1 MAFQQVMFAAQTVD
15 LLTPAEQTQTVDL
28 LTGEEENKTVDL
40 LTPAEPS
47 APIEQPIEQ
56 SKPIIEENKETENQT
71 VDLLTPGDDEVVP
84 EEGKKS
90 TTTILIGGEEE
101 EETQDDSWDLTPAEI
116 TVPEENHDEEEKK
129 DATFE
134 DEEHHENAG
143 VLPWSTDLVKPWSI
157 YREPKKVYRPGEDL
171 DLTELLVEIKTGRSG
186 SLYNIEDL
194 INDEFTTITRTR
206 KSDGEKVRLD
216 DKIYEDETMTIHMDG
231 CQDLTIDFT
240 VDENL
245 KDEEEALEA
254 FQDNLIREEFRD
266 GLDFSLYLIKK
277 GERKNP
283 IVAYSLDPH
292 KLTPIGNGVDKKLKD
307 GPLFDLKDIN
317 TWDRFDI
324 ETLGKVK
331 AILERSAEIKNIENV
346 RKKLITQLAI
356 WNVTSN
362 IIPREIDATV
372 SEIEENETTEFGP
385 ELKPTD
391 EEEIPEEREEEPIEI
406 IDPTTPEEEIE
417 SVKQDDEG
425 EAVEEKA
432 EIEEKTETEET
443 AEDKTEAEE
452 PVEENTQKNKESEKI
467 EEQAPVQSTVH
478 KIVFDV
484 RDIDLPYNEVELS
497 DEEYALYNE
506 LTSLEA
512 IELKSEDEDLK
523 IYEPIIEETEN
534 PYADLVTIGESDIDF
549 IERVETEVTFD
560 AVDYSFQNLY
570 HTLETSSMLGF
581 GQPRDF
587 NVLLKATMKASRKIV
602 EGDKFEVEI
611 LSKTLPI
618 LNGEEGRANDI
629 QIDGKIV
636 ATAEYIA
643 EEHKIVYTFVEDLDT
658 DKVEIEQEFKQIKEE
673 KAALLNMLDVSE
685 NLVLDAVRGAEGD
698 EDSEENPDELEISPE
713 FEENLIELKLGNTN
727 VKYGVSFETKK
738 FRLKTTMTA
747 KAVPV
752 WKISK
757 GWTFTVNIGQYL
769 KPEYDKKSKPI
780 LAPLYDPDNPSKI
793 VAEPSYNEAAHTITY
808 TYVED
813 VLKTKKIDI
822 DQLLVFDTEAI
833 GNKDKID
840 IDITVKPFKNPEQKM
855 PTITVRK
862 DDPRTE
868 IPSLFPID
876 IDENGEPNLNDGY
889 EFFEYGPSYKVTFD
903 ASATPIVEN
912 REVKAVEWTVIFNG
926 NGENLNS
933 DQLDL
938 ITNFTAVGNSG
949 LEKIKIK
956 DITLNGQVITLNDNI
971 MGDKFL
977 INDSKY
983 FDGHNKS
990 ESVYTFKFKTPVDS
1004 KQKAYVLDIAAKLRG
1019 VKKTGAVRLIMPA
1032 YEGARLEMVSPNDM
1046 THSNRTTISG
1056 KFTAEDK
1063 AEWIVTEEVSS
1074 GDLGSLPLITR
1085 NISENQKLD
1094 SLNVAYYGLN
1104 EDGKMAQFMVKT
1116 SRKDNS
1122 IPAGNL
1128 VTNTTFAPG
1137 TIAVYEYKTSLLNSD
1152 NPETYTLSDGAI
1164 SKYRDVDL
1172 NVVWSKQIEGA
1183 KYPTETVTLK
1193 EEYGD
1198 NKFSVDI
1205 PAESTSRNQSEVN
1218 TKIPSVKIWD
1228 IDQYGKPQKIKYKI
1242 NQVMPNEGT
1251 HDGTPVQYGEVFKTY
1266 EQGRSRYEIQN
1277 YIAEKKSSKFG
1288 KITINKTDEDGNSL
1302 SGAVFRLYGVQDT
1315 EEQNSSKTLAF
1326 SGTSS
1331 LEGKIEFSN
1340 VPPGVY
1346 TLQEERSPIGYE
1358 RPVETD
1364 RIVVNED
1371 GSVEWTNDLISS
1383 VSYEPGSAATGWKSG
1398 TKYYN
1403 GSFSWP
1409 GYMNTLDYTEVDSNN
1424 NTFTSYIMLKPDVNT
1439 IREGTEYFYT
1449 DRSTRVSMFGESLKI
1464 TGAQIFDVNPADR
1477 EEVKNAMY
1485 GKNVDQLLLNIPDTF
1500 NEYTLTSDL
1509 SNVENNNG
1517 KIIKNAE
1524 YNDTFLGKNVHA
1536 IMLPYKRFGEP
1547 SPGWSFLIKVTGTI
1561 DDSAKD
1567 STFSYRWL
1575 TMTEPKEN
1583 NLKNTVDDDEIRKQ
1597 TKIESDTLIP
1607 AANNRNSAFEPTFTI
1622 KNKPAKMTSLNIQK
1636 QDDKGNQ
1643 LSGAEFRLYN
1653 AYGDL
1658 IKSGT
1663 TSSTG
1668 KLTFEGLAPGEY
1680 KLKETRSPNGYDN
1693 PELEFTLRVSQ
1704 DGSILYS
1711 AKDKNGNVVEEGDY
1725 YRVGN
1730 NTSSGPVDPQGE
1742 SKITVQSAKMYL
1754 DEGEK
1759 YGKRPGVWEEA
1770 AYESYSFEGVFDI
1783 RNSGPGDSWTMDF
1796 DDNWNF
1802 TQWSGKLPEI
1812 KSNTDELIAEG
1823 KIDYTN
1829 NIITYT
1835 LANSDYVNNHKKQII
1850 AEIKLNSIR
1859 PSKYYVKNNGI
1870 YSFRDIINV
1879 GINQK
1884 TIDTTVNADLFQF
1897 YGERGGNQYIT
1908 QNVDIYKDDKEDR
1921 YLMRNIALFNAK
1933 GVKNFTGEKIARIYY
1948 GSSINDGREI
1958 LYGDKQVPTYS
1969 PVKVIIYKV
1978 EHPDSDNMPLSC
1990 GIRPSTRPDIYTKI
2004 AEYDN
2009 FSKAFSQIKGTSPD
2023 RVTMD
2028 FNPGRVDFTDNYRPS
2043 LDSNDKVQFKITLPD
2058 KVNGYVIEQF
2068 YQILPDDVKRFEN
2081 TYTQT
2086 FMFHNGGSRTG
2097 GYEQIRPTLNSGA
2110 GIGGDYTP
2118 PQPKNYDLTVFNKKE
2133 PGEFI
2138 VKKISKED
2146 SPDKIKTLSGAEFI
2160 LLDERNYVVR
2170 KASSNIN
2177 GIVEFKGLSEGS
2189 YTLKETASPEGY
2201 KPTERTLTVKVD
2213 AKGAVTFP
2221 DLKDNDEVF
2230 RKATKNELVKK
2241 VKRTLTHEND
2251 TSQPLQTHAGYPAFM
2266 NILSKVMQKS
2276 DDTVKTR
2283 IYLNPKFH
2291 STEGKGPNK
2300 KTVLSLESLN
2310 AKSIS
2315 TTVYEVPEAYKED
2328 IDGYLKGYNNNATRA
2343 NKLSEKVIE
2352 FSADKNSRWSGA
2364 AYVIDVEAKYDK
2376 PVADIGKT
2384 VVQERLID
2392 YKWYC
2397 DPDVNTYMKGK
2408 VGTTAIAKT
2417 ELVDSAA
2424 TGDGIEEITETGIS
2438 IIEVV
2443 NEPNKTKVT
2452 IVKVAEDEL
2461 TTFLPGAKFGMY
2473 KSEGIELGGEVYEA
2487 TTGEDGKVTFEGL
2500 DDGTYIIKELQ
2511 APDGYEQSNKVWKV
2525 VVNNKTVKVYEEK
2538 KKEQTLAITN
2548 PKNSGFITQDN
2559 KNLMSVKPEIIYN
2572 DNGTYT
2578 AKIRI
2583 NKLDEAQFGQL
2594 DMLFDIDN
2602 FDFVDSSIQT
2612 VSGKGWKGFHVAE
2625 PNQTYTYNFTF
2636 KPKDNISDIDYRPI
2650 DTVGYEGNKIDNA
2663 FLPSVNNFKKNENEP
2678 LSKKYKIVDQKNWY
2692 YFRDRNNY
2700 SICGFCSTIQPIEN
2714 GKYLLN
2720 VFFSSNYS
2728 ADYTANM
2735 YLELDTDS
2743 FEVKPYDDYEGFQN
2757 GKIRWSFNANINY
2770 GDSDDISFILTPKSG
2785 IKGDKIQP
2793 IKSLTYNRQYIPEQ
2807 VNNDIYLSYLERIS
2821 ELDPTVEE
2829 KQIPNETQNG
2839 NEFSFT
2845 VTNKYRGFNVEFLKV
2860 NDVGET
2866 LDNAEFELKKYNKE
2880 TYKYEDYKTTNQIK
2894 STDGGKISIE
2904 GLKPGEYKLYE
2915 TKAPAGYNK
2924 RLGAVVQFKI
2934 DETDGHVEVY
2944 HKDKYVPIDNDNKKI
2959 VNYNSKNGKLIIK
2972 KTNSLGEPLSGA
2984 IFGLFIED
2992 EEIYR
2997 NYVDDNGTIV
3007 FENIKPGVYN
3017 LKEIKA
3023 PDGYDK
3029 TNLTWTVTVYPTGY
3043 TTVKANPYKPI
3054 DTSHTPVDLGKE
3066 KKLEVKDYKFIVQ
3079 DKPNSKTLKPNQ
3091 NEFFEISYEIVPKDE
3106 TNPGF
3111 KEGDFFTTQYSKNI
3125 RRQGTL
3131 NTYTP
3136 DDIVVDQGV
3145 LAVASYE
3152 KRKNDDEGDVV
3163 KYTFTKL
3170 VEDLSEDLKI
3180 SIKESLN
3187 IDRKVVPYSD
3197 QNVNFVNKIA
3207 GNEFTNNGGD
3217 GFDIDYRVYYNKATN
3232 TSSDFLYQIF
3242 DNGKIYLSSFI
3253 NKIDWSNNTLN
3264 FISYAKFENFSPNKV
3279 KINLRNVKGA
3289 VIDSKSKVNVY
3300 KVPSKDE
3307 RTISQSFSS
3316 EYNNEKGLYSEP
3328 LVENQDYEVDYY
3340 DNSADLYIN
3349 DPNSSAIYIIELTT
3363 AYNPSVED
3371 AEIRENIICRQNPHC
3386 YYPFS
3391 VYSSIIIKPSETSAY
3406 GKTSQPKILVK
3417 NYKKPDIEFQ
3427 KVDGSNKE
3435 NTVFLKGAEFTLYKA
3450 KKDTNGEYEKVDGAL
3465 QFGMVDNKFN
3475 IIPDVDKEGK
3485 QIPEDP
3491 EKGYTVTSGDEG
3503 KFKFEKLEDGIYAVK
3518 ETKAPKDYALL
3529 TKYAFFFKV
3538 EGGKIYRVNELGNY
3552 IDSNKK
3558 DVKDEKKDSD
3568 SLIVDMEKDTAQVNP
3583 IQIENFKAE
3592 YPSTGGVGALPFIF
3606 IGMMIMMVGAYMF
3619 IRRRDALYE

>member
-277 GERKNP
+277 GERENP

-324 ETLGKVK
+324 ETIGKVK
-331 AILERSAEIKNIENV
+331 AILERSAEIKNTENV

-372 SEIEENETTEFGP
+372 SEIEENETNEFGP

-391 EEEIPEEREEEPIEI
+391 EEEIPEEKEEEPIEI

-417 SVKQDDEG
+417 SDKQDDEI
-425 EAVEEKA
+425 EAVEEKTEA
-432 EIEEKTETEET
+432 EEKTETEEP
-443 AEDKTEAEE
+443 AEEKTEVEE
-452 PVEENTQKNKESEKI
+452 SVEENTQENKESEKI

-484 RDIDLPYNEVELS
+484 REIDLPYNEVELS

-534 PYADLVTIGESDIDF
+534 PYADLVTIGESDIDS

-618 LNGEEGRANDI
+618 LNGEEGRAKDI
-629 QIDGKIV
+629 QIDGKVV

-685 NLVLDAVRGAEGD
+685 NLVLDAVRGAEGA

-713 FEENLIELKLGNTN
+713 FEENLIQLKLGNTKVTYN
-727 VKYGVSFETKK
+727 GVSFETKK

-747 KAVPV
+747 KAAPV
-752 WKISK
+752 WQIRK
-757 GWTFTVNIGQYL
+757 GWTFDINIGPYL
-769 KPEYDKKSKPI
+769 KPEYDENSKPI
-780 LAPLYDPDNPSKI
+780 LNPLYDPNEPGDVIATPTYNP
-793 VAEPSYNEAAHTITY
+793 ETHTITY
-808 TYVED
+808 TYEKD
-813 VLKTKKIDI
+813 VLNTKKIDI
-822 DQLLVFDTEAI
+822 DQMLAFDTEAI
-833 GNKDKID
+833 KNQEIID
-840 IDITVKPFKNPEQKM
+840 INISVKPQNNNEQKM

-862 DDPRTE
+862 DDPRTV
-868 IPSLFPID
+868 IPSIFEID
-876 IDENGEPNLNDGY
+876 VDGNGEPNLNDGY
-889 EFFEYGPSYKVTFD
+889 EFFEFGPSYKVNLKSD
-903 ASATPIVEN
+903 ANPVVEN
-912 REVKAVEWTVIFNG
+912 GEIKFIDWTVVFDG
-926 NGENLNS
+926 NGENLNN

-938 ITNFTAVGNSG
+938 ITNFTAVRNSG
-949 LEKIKIK
+949 LEEIQ
-956 DITLNGQVITLNDNI
+956 DVTLNGQGVKLDDNN

-977 INDSKY
+977 INDSKH
-983 FDGHNKS
+983 FDGKTGNVTAS
-990 ESVYTFKFKTPVDS
+990 SYTFKFRTPVNS

-1056 KFTAEDK
+1056 KFTAEDT
-1063 AEWIVTEEVSS
+1063 AEWIVTEEVST
-1074 GDLGSLPLITR
+1074 GDQGSLPLIER
-1085 NISENQKLD
+1085 NISGNQKLD
-1094 SLNVAYYGLN
+1094 SLDVAYYGLDG
-1104 EDGKMAQFMVKT
+1104 DGKMVQLKKE
-1116 SRKDNS
+1116 SRKDDYP
-1122 IPAGNL
+1122 IAAGNL

-1137 TIAVYEYKTSLLNSD
+1137 TIAVYEYKTSLLDSD
-1152 NPETYTLSDGAI
+1152 KPQTYTLSDGAI

-1172 NVVWSKQIEGA
+1172 NIIWSRSEEVKDSTYPEEKVILIEDNNPKNKVEAVIEDQKSSGIKSEIKTKIKNVKLWNIGADQKPNRIKYNINQELPEMDTSQNPPVKFAEVFKGYIKEDDLYLIRNIIYNKETPNKATITIKKQSSSDNTGLEGA
-1183 KYPTETVTLK
+1183 QFTLVDDGSTGLEYSGVTNSKGELIF
-1193 EEYGD
+1193 
-1198 NKFSVDI
+1198 NNVI
-1205 PAESTSRNQSEVN
+1205 PGTYVLQENVAPKGYKRNQETDIVTVDNDGNVKWTNNIIKTENFDYPEDSQGNYATEISHEKLGSYPSYMNAISYATVN
-1218 TKIPSVKIWD
+1218 GNNVNYYIYLKPDNEDGDGTNRNTILTLYNDNPANANSVNVAIYDVNPNDRDSVREAFENKDIEQKINGKQTVIPSVD
-1228 IDQYGKPQKIKYKI
+1228 
-1242 NQVMPNEGT
+1242 V
-1251 HDGTPVQYGEVFKTY
+1251 
-1266 EQGRSRYEIQN
+1266 
-1277 YIAEKKSSKFG
+1277 G
-1288 KITINKTDEDGNSL
+1288 KITINKTVYNGTQTSKKISFDKGRFGNDWGFIIKYTAQIRNVKSDTRLGYKWTTEVGEENSFIESESIIPKTSDRHSNNIGGTEPEFLILNEPKKAYPIHVTTRDDKKQVVGGAEITLYDAVTNAVLGVKTTDEK
-1302 SGAVFRLYGVQDT
+1302 GVCYF
-1315 EEQNSSKTLAF
+1315 E
-1326 SGTSS
+1326 
-1331 LEGKIEFSN
+1331 N
-1340 VPPGVY
+1340 VP
-1346 TLQEERSPIGYE
+1346 E
-1358 RPVETD
+1358 
-1364 RIVVNED
+1364 
-1371 GSVEWTNDLISS
+1371 
-1383 VSYEPGSAATGWKSG
+1383 
-1398 TKYYN
+1398 
-1403 GSFSWP
+1403 
-1409 GYMNTLDYTEVDSNN
+1409 
-1424 NTFTSYIMLKPDVNT
+1424 
-1439 IREGTEYFYT
+1439 
-1449 DRSTRVSMFGESLKI
+1449 
-1464 TGAQIFDVNPADR
+1464 
-1477 EEVKNAMY
+1477 
-1485 GKNVDQLLLNIPDTF
+1485 
-1500 NEYTLTSDL
+1500 
-1509 SNVENNNG
+1509 
-1517 KIIKNAE
+1517 
-1524 YNDTFLGKNVHA
+1524 
-1536 IMLPYKRFGEP
+1536 
-1547 SPGWSFLIKVTGTI
+1547 
-1561 DDSAKD
+1561 
-1567 STFSYRWL
+1567 
-1575 TMTEPKEN
+1575 
-1583 NLKNTVDDDEIRKQ
+1583 
-1597 TKIESDTLIP
+1597 
-1607 AANNRNSAFEPTFTI
+1607 
-1622 KNKPAKMTSLNIQK
+1622 
-1636 QDDKGNQ
+1636 
-1643 LSGAEFRLYN
+1643 
-1653 AYGDL
+1653 
-1658 IKSGT
+1658 
-1663 TSSTG
+1663 
-1668 KLTFEGLAPGEY
+1668 GEY
-1680 KLKETRSPNGYDN
+1680 KLVETKN
-1693 PELEFTLRVSQ
+1693 PEGLNKYNLTYYVTVTP
-1704 DGSILYS
+1704 DGEILYS
-1711 AKDKNGNVVEEGDY
+1711 AKDEDENNVAPGKEYTIGSFDINEDE
-1725 YRVGN
+1725 
-1730 NTSSGPVDPQGE
+1730 TTT
-1742 SKITVQSAKMYL
+1742 KQSYIRLLNQSIEL
-1754 DEGEK
+1754 DETSG
-1759 YGKRPGVWEEA
+1759 YGRKPGVWEEIK
-1770 AYESYSFEGVFDI
+1770 YEAFNLKASFLIMNGKAGQKFSI
-1783 RNSGPGDSWTMDF
+1783 DF
-1796 DDNWNF
+1796 GKDWNA
-1802 TQWSGKLPEI
+1802 TQWSGKMPDIMSEDGQNI
-1812 KSNTDELIAEG
+1812 VAKASFE
-1823 KIDYTN
+1823 N
-1829 NIITYT
+1829 NILTYT
-1835 LANSDYVNNHKKQII
+1835 LQDYVNDKEII
-1850 AEIKLNSIR
+1850 NASILIKSIR
-1859 PSKYYVKNNGI
+1859 PSKYVVLEDGFHELELK
-1870 YSFRDIINV
+1870 INTTD
-1879 GINQK
+1879 GENLIK
-1884 TIDTTVNADLFQF
+1884 TKINADLGYYMGKIADKEPF
-1897 YGERGGNQYIT
+1897 YAGE
-1908 QNVDIYKDDKEDR
+1908 NVDITEKPDGSIE
-1921 YLMRNIALFNAK
+1921 LRNIVLFNPDGKRLAK
-1933 GVKNFTGEKIARIYY
+1933 NKKTLNIFYGMTNEEEPQVNNNKIEPKYYPTKMIVYEVDSPTRINLPKN
-1948 GSSINDGREI
+1948 
-1958 LYGDKQVPTYS
+1958 
-1969 PVKVIIYKV
+1969 
-1978 EHPDSDNMPLSC
+1978 C
-1990 GIRPSTRPDIYTKI
+1990 GIRPSEDHNTYREIGSFDITYGMDINETINGLKVL
-2004 AEYDN
+2004 YDE
-2009 FSKAFSQIKGTSPD
+2009 D
-2023 RVTMD
+2023 RVKLEHYHINDDKISMKNTQFAVTFPPD
-2028 FNPGRVDFTDNYRPS
+2028 SKNIKEKGKGYVVEIYYKIPPEEVERFRNNYIQTIVSYDGPDYIS
-2043 LDSNDKVQFKITLPD
+2043 VGMSQMKPKKNSSTSNTGKSFEIDSN
-2058 KVNGYVIEQF
+2058 N
-2068 YQILPDDVKRFEN
+2068 
-2081 TYTQT
+2081 
-2086 FMFHNGGSRTG
+2086 H
-2097 GYEQIRPTLNSGA
+2097 
-2110 GIGGDYTP
+2110 
-2118 PQPKNYDLTVFNKKE
+2118 DLTIYHYKNTGK
-2133 PGEFI
+2133 FI
-2138 VKKISKED
+2138 VKKVNESDE
-2146 SPDKIKTLSGAEFI
+2146 TLSDAWFTLSDDKGNLIKE
-2160 LLDERNYVVR
+2160 EPTN
-2170 KASSNIN
+2170 SN
-2177 GIVEFKGLSEGS
+2177 GLITFDNLNPGR
-2189 YTLKETASPEGY
+2189 YTLTESVAPNGYTKVKESVTVIVNDETGEVSFEGFNENS
-2201 KPTERTLTVKVD
+2201 KLFKSIKGVKTKKRFEEIFKDVKVSQ
-2213 AKGAVTFP
+2213 
-2221 DLKDNDEVF
+2221 DLEYQKDW
-2230 RKATKNELVKK
+2230 R
-2241 VKRTLTHEND
+2241 
-2251 TSQPLQTHAGYPAFM
+2251 AFM
-2266 NILSKVMQKS
+2266 NIYSKVISVDKTS
-2276 DDTVKTR
+2276 NTVKSR
-2283 IYLNPKFH
+2283 IYLNPVKDNNY
-2291 STEGKGPNK
+2291 GNGPDK
-2300 KTVLSLESLN
+2300 VTTLYLSDSNANELN
-2310 AKSIS
+2310 
-2315 TTVYEVPEAYKED
+2315 TTVYKIPSGTKKDDFKQNIDAIDSLIDSNEAEIANDLISKKDKY
-2328 IDGYLKGYNNNATRA
+2328 ITFKGDRA
-2343 NKLSEKVIE
+2343 N
-2352 FSADKNSRWSGA
+2352 RWNQD
-2364 AYVIDVEAKYDK
+2364 AYVVEVTTQYDALTVK
-2376 PVADIGKT
+2376 PGETNSQQRVVNYTWIEENDITYVKGSVGANVYLYSKEVT
-2384 VVQERLID
+2384 DPSITGDNIKEFEVQEPL
-2392 YKWYC
+2392 
-2397 DPDVNTYMKGK
+2397 
-2408 VGTTAIAKT
+2408 
-2417 ELVDSAA
+2417 
-2424 TGDGIEEITETGIS
+2424 

-2443 NEPNKTKVT
+2443 NPKSKAKVT
-2452 IVKVAEDEL
+2452 IVKVDEDD
-2461 TTFLPGAKFGMY
+2461 TKHKIPGAKFEIFH
-2473 KSEGIELGGEVYEA
+2473 EGENTPIKQKDGNDFVI
-2487 TTGEDGKVTFEGL
+2487 TGADGKATFEDLEPGK
-2500 DDGTYIIKELQ
+2500 TYVIYEKE
-2511 APDGYEQSNKVWKV
+2511 APNGYEKTNKFWKV
-2525 VVNNKTVKVYEEK
+2525 VVGEGNNVIVYEFELDYTISNPGLPITVDYNNKPS
-2538 KKEQTLAITN
+2538 LSII
-2548 PKNSGFITQDN
+2548 PSIIKNNYGKLIGKLDIESKYVTDDRELGFPLIFRLDN
-2559 KNLMSVKPEIIYN
+2559 KNFKFKYKGEEKNEIDWAKYQISNYYGKQSFEFEIIPQ
-2572 DNGTYT
+2572 NGIKSGEYQPITEVIIGEGRT
-2578 AKIRI
+2578 S
-2583 NKLDEAQFGQL
+2583 NKLPVLEVSQKMVAQKGTGENSSGKSNKYEIIQSNQFYNVWKRFNDGTERDISEIKTEIGRTPNPDSFYLNILVNPLYYKSFYAQFEVWFDTDLYDISTADKRISLNKDGYSQFTTDVYEKRQL
-2594 DMLFDIDN
+2594 
-2602 FDFVDSSIQT
+2602 
-2612 VSGKGWKGFHVAE
+2612 E
-2625 PNQTYTYNFTF
+2625 TYQYTI
-2636 KPKDNISDIDYRPI
+2636 KPKKD
-2650 DTVGYEGNKIDNA
+2650 VNKE
-2663 FLPSVNNFKKNENEP
+2663 FL
-2678 LSKKYKIVDQKNWY
+2678 
-2692 YFRDRNNY
+2692 
-2700 SICGFCSTIQPIEN
+2700 
-2714 GKYLLN
+2714 
-2720 VFFSSNYS
+2720 
-2728 ADYTANM
+2728 
-2735 YLELDTDS
+2735 
-2743 FEVKPYDDYEGFQN
+2743 
-2757 GKIRWSFNANINY
+2757 
-2770 GDSDDISFILTPKSG
+2770 
-2785 IKGDKIQP
+2785 QP
-2793 IKSLTYNRQYIPEQ
+2793 IKEMKCGGLKVEASNGSENYFAYLYMKDYQEPDPSPNPEP
-2807 VNNDIYLSYLERIS
+2807 NPDS
-2821 ELDPTVEE
+2821 DPTVDVTTED
-2829 KQIPNETQNG
+2829 G
-2839 NEFSFT
+2839 NEFTIT

-2866 LDNAEFELKKYNKE
+2866 LDNAEFELKKYNEE

-2934 DETDGHVEVY
+2934 DEKDGHVEVY
-2944 HKDKYVPIDNDNKKI
+2944 YKGNYVPIDNDNKKI

-2972 KTNSLGEPLSGA
+2972 KTDSLGQPLPGA

-2992 EEIYR
+2992 KEIYR
-2997 NYVDDNGTIV
+2997 NNMDENGKII
-3007 FENIKPGVYN
+3007 FENIKPGVYI

-3054 DTSHTPVDLGKE
+3054 DTTHTPVDVGKE
-3066 KKLEVKDYKFIVQ
+3066 GKLEVKNYNFIVQ
-3079 DKPNSKTLKPNQ
+3079 DKPDSKTLKPNQ
-3091 NEFFEISYEIVPKDE
+3091 KEFFEISYEIVPKDE

-3187 IDRKVVPYSD
+3187 IDRKAVPYSD

-3232 TSSDFLYQIF
+3232 TSSDFVYQIF

-3279 KINLRNVKGA
+3279 KINLSNVKGA

-3316 EYNNEKGLYSEP
+3316 EYNDEKGLYSEP

-3406 GKTSQPKILVK
+3406 GKTSQPEIVVK

-3427 KVDGSNKE
+3427 KVDGDDKAVKLS
-3435 NTVFLKGAEFTLYKA
+3435 GAEFTLYKA
-3450 KKDTNGEYEKVDGAL
+3450 DNDENVNNELK
-3465 QFGMVDNKFN
+3465 FGMVNKDFEFVEDEKEAYKV
-3475 IIPDVDKEGK
+3475 ISGEDGKLDK
-3485 QIPEDP
+3485 
-3491 EKGYTVTSGDEG
+3491 G
-3503 KFKFEKLEDGIYAVK
+3503 KFKFEGLEDGIYAVK

-3592 YPSTGGVGALPFIF
+3592 YPSTGGVGALPFVF